1 MSLLPPSRQKN
12 PDTKFL
18 PPHAIRVSDLLRHLT
33 ISREQTSASR
43 IVEDRLVA
51 LAKTTDYVIVRPK
64 GLLETIEDRLNGPG
78 SEPNKDTKDGYS
90 MVR

>member
-1 MSLLPPSRQKN
+1 M
-12 PDTKFL
+12 
-18 PPHAIRVSDLLRHLT
+18 SDLLRHLT
-33 ISREQTSASR
+33 ISRDQTSASR

-64 GLLETIEDRLNGPG
+64 GPVVEINEGTKDRLAPLVETNEGIRGLNGPG
-78 SEPNKDTKDGYS
+78 SAPNEHTIFDHA